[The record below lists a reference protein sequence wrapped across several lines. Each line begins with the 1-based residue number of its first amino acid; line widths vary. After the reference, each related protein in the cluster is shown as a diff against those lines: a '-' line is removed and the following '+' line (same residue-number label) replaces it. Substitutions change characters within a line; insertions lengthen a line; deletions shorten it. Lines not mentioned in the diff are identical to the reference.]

1 MDVATIVNS
10 VRKTGRCLTVEE
22 GWFQSGVGAEIT
34 AQVVESKI
42 EYHFVITNRCFRLFG
57 RTSGKNNRS

>member
-10 VRKTGRCLTVEE
+10 VRKTGRCVTVEE

-34 AQVVESKI
+34 AQLVESKI
-42 EYHFVITNRCFRLFG
+42 LMNF
-57 RTSGKNNRS
+57 